1 MFVCFPFV
9 LGALCHL
16 FNKRIFDWNYIN
28 CTSGVFRILVRGKGA
43 VGADKGAVWRRRLG
57 SSAEKSL
64 SMGGGQ
70 CAVGMCFDAV
80 FNKQKTRTVT
90 RSLWTRI
97 LQFNCEM
104 KLTKTV
110 QKYPKNRSQT
120 KGGGRGAVV
129 PSPPISLCHL
139 VVPWVSQPTNILTP
153 AKTIPC
159 EVVKA
164 SSTTDQW

>member
-70 CAVGMCFDAV
+70 CAVGMCILTQFLTNRKHGQSLEAFGHGFYSSIAKWSLQKQCKNIQKIAV
-80 FNKQKTRTVT
+80 R
-90 RSLWTRI
+90 
-97 LQFNCEM
+97 
-104 KLTKTV
+104 
-110 QKYPKNRSQT
+110 P
-120 KGGGRGAVV
+120 KGGGEGR
-129 PSPPISLCHL
+129 SYHRPPL
-139 VVPWVSQPTNILTP
+139 VYAI
-153 AKTIPC
+153 
-159 EVVKA
+159 
-164 SSTTDQW
+164 